1 MLGQGAAFDVKELG
15 KVNRLF
21 VAAGPPLVGI
31 VKERLPRMVAARF
44 CAGCEGLFIESTCA
58 FQLDFHLLT
67 VIICR
72 RIEELAAASV
82 VALLHGVMLCLVN

>member
-21 VAAGPPLVGI
+21 VAAGPSLVG
-31 VKERLPRMVAARF
+31 VMKEWFTRMVAARF
-44 CAGCEGLFIESTCA
+44 CAGCEGLFVENTCA
-58 FQLDFHLLT
+58 FQLEFHLLT

-72 RIEELAAASV
+72 RIEELATASV
-82 VALLHGVMLCLVN
+82 VALLHGVKLCFVN